1 MSRYKEVADD
11 IRTKIIDGIY
21 NSEKPMPEQIVLA
34 KEYETSRMTIQKA
47 LEILRIEGLVYSRRG
62 SGTFVRQNA
71 RTLSELDSK
80 ADIYDGLTKHLGAKG
95 EITSKI
101 ISFTIRFPNETECE
115 KLMIDKSK
123 PVYDIVR
130 LRYFKGEPLL
140 MEYTIMPIE
149 VVPGITEDIL
159 YQSIYSHI
167 EETLGFGIGVANRRI
182 HADRPDE
189 MDQKYL
195 DCTEIDPVLEV
206 DQVVFLDS
214 GVPFEYSQTR
224 HRYDKG
230 DIVVVNLN
238 AKRG

>member
-11 IRTKIIDGIY
+11 IRAKIISGFY
-21 NSEKPMPEQIVLA
+21 NSEKSMPEQVVLA
-34 KEYETSRMTIQKA
+34 KEYKTSRMTIQKA

-62 SGTFVRQNA
+62 SGTFVRKNA

-80 ADIYDGLTKHLGAKG
+80 ADIYNGVTKHLGSKG
-95 EITSKI
+95 KITSKI
-101 ISFTIRFPNETECE
+101 ISFSIRFPNEIECE
-115 KLMIDKSK
+115 KLMIDPSK
-123 PVYDIVR
+123 PVYDIIR

-140 MEYTIMPIE
+140 LEYTIMPIE
-149 VVPGITEDIL
+149 VITGITEKVL
-159 YQSIYSHI
+159 YHSIYSHI
-167 EETLGFGIGVANRRI
+167 EDVLGLGIGVANRRI
-182 HADRPDE
+182 HADRPNENDK
-189 MDQKYL
+189 KYL
-195 DCTEIDPVLEV
+195 ECEEIDPILEV